1 MAPINDPKLSVHWL
15 KNGQP
20 LPDANR
26 FRQGF
31 EFGFVTLDILYAYAE
46 DNGDYELVVTNDKG
60 QASTRTHIGEKKYD
74 FEKKTKIVLEIIIYN
89 LYQNSSQN

>member
-1 MAPINDPKLSVHWL
+1 MAPINDPKLTVAWL

-26 FRQGF
+26 FRQSF
-31 EFGFVTLDILYAYAE
+31 EFGFVTLDILYAYPE

-60 QASTRTHIGEKKYD
+60 QATTHTHIV
-74 FEKKTKIVLEIIIYN
+74 VLGKPGIIFNQIPDLRN
-89 LYQNSSQN
+89 NTG